1 MSITPRFYPSAVK
14 HMFDGEILTAH
25 TFKVA
30 LLQDVAGAAYNGAH
44 TTWANVSST
53 EAAGTG
59 YAPGGATITTV
70 DATYDTTKTS
80 FTISE
85 VMWEGLA
92 AVFKNAVIYDETSG
106 KLLMHLAFQFLQSPG
121 GRDYILSAP
130 SPVPTATPT
139 VPA

>member
-14 HMFDGEILTAH
+14 HMFDGSINTNN

-30 LLQDVAGAAYNGAH
+30 LLQDVAGAAYDGAH
-44 TTWANVSST
+44 TTWSDVSIT
-53 EAAGTG
+53 EATGAGYTST
-59 YAPGGATITTV
+59 GATITTV
-70 DATYDTTKTS
+70 DASYDTTKTS

-85 VMWEGLA
+85 VMWEALS
-92 AVFKNAVIYDETSG
+92 AVFKNAVIYDATSG